1 MAIAGGFWTLWG
13 VFGFYKPDE
22 YRCKTDLDS
31 LDLGLNYSI
40 IDSLLSDRQRFLVSV
55 GFTTSLYAKFLQL
68 VSAKKNLMKTAKTNS
83 QRLVNVDI
91 SHLIWKNSKLVKM
104 K

>member
-68 VSAKKNLMKTAKTNS
+68 VSAKKTL
-83 QRLVNVDI
+83 
-91 SHLIWKNSKLVKM
+91 
-104 K
+104 